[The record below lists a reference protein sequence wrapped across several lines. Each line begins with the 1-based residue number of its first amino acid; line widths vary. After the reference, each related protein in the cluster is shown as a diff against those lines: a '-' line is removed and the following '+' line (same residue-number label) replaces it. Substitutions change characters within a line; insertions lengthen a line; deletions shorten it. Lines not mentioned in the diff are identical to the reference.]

1 MKRHIPNFIT
11 LLNLLAGCMA
21 ILAISGNHLN
31 QASWWIILAA
41 VLDLLDGLIARLIN
55 ATSPLGKQLDSL
67 ADIVSFGLAPGYMLY
82 TLIGAS
88 VGTYYPG
95 DANFEYMAYIAFLVP
110 AFAALR
116 LAKFNIDPAQEDD
129 FRGLPTPANALFIL
143 AIPIFVNCEL
153 IVIPWLNSFFTNPW
167 VLSGLAVVLSILMVS
182 GIHLFSMKVKSI
194 YWRHNRARYIFLPV
208 AVILFFSMR
217 FASVPFILLFYIVLS
232 QFRLNDPLD
241 E

>member
-1 MKRHIPNFIT
+1 
-11 LLNLLAGCMA
+11 MA
-21 ILAISGNHLN
+21 ILAIADNELN

-41 VLDLLDGLIARLIN
+41 FLDLLDGFLARLIN
-55 ATSPLGKQLDSL
+55 ATSPLGKHLDSL

-82 TLIGAS
+82 TLIGAA
-88 VGTYYPG
+88 VAMHYPG
-95 DANFEYMAYIAFLVP
+95 HEGVEYLPYVAFLIP
-110 AFAALR
+110 AFAAMR

-143 AIPIFVNCEL
+143 SIPILVNCHL
-153 IVIPWLNSFFTNPW
+153 VVIPWLNSFFTNPW
-167 VLSGLAVVLSILMVS
+167 ALSGLAVVLSVLMVS
-182 GIHLFSMKVKSI
+182 NIYLFSFKVRSI

-208 AVILFFSMR
+208 ALILFFSMR
-217 FASVPFILLFYIVLS
+217 FASVPFILLFYIILS